1 MFPSLNTDRLVLREI
16 TVNDA
21 QAILDCF
28 SNPDVLRHYGQ
39 NPLTSLE
46 QVRQIINNFSK
57 NYDEKRGIKWG
68 IELKGQEGL
77 IGTIGFQEWSTE
89 HKRAEISYALF
100 PESWGKGY
108 AREALNKVISFGFQ
122 EMKLLRIGAIVFTE
136 NDASN
141 KLLTKIGFEKEG
153 LLKKYMH
160 QNNVPNDTYVYSLIN
175 REHPHSES
183 LIDQIGTST
192 C

>member
-1 MFPSLNTDRLVLREI
+1 MFPILHTDRLVLREL

-21 QAILDCF
+21 QAILNCF
-28 SNPDVLRHYGQ
+28 SNSNVLRHYGQ
-39 NPLTSLE
+39 NPLTSLD
-46 QVRQIINNFSK
+46 QVRQIINNFST

-68 IELKGQEGL
+68 IELKGQAGI

-108 AREALNKVISFGFQ
+108 ALEAVNKVISFGFQ
-122 EMKLLRIGAIVFTE
+122 EMELVRIGAIVFTE

-141 KLLTKIGFEKEG
+141 RLLIKAGFEKEG

-160 QNNVPNDTYVYSLIN
+160 QNNVPYDTYIYSLIN
-175 REHPHSES
+175 
-183 LIDQIGTST
+183 
-192 C
+192 

>member
-1 MFPSLNTDRLVLREI
+1 MFPILYTDRLVLREL

-21 QAILDCF
+21 QTILNCF

-39 NPLTSLE
+39 NPLTSLD

-57 NYDEKRGIKWG
+57 NYNEKRGIKWG
-68 IELKGQEGL
+68 IELKGQEGI

-108 AREALNKVISFGFQ
+108 ALEAVNKVISFGFQ
-122 EMKLLRIGAIVFTE
+122 EMELVRIGAIVFTE

-141 KLLTKIGFEKEG
+141 KLLIKAGFEKEG
-153 LLKKYMH
+153 LLKKYMR
-160 QNNVPNDTYVYSLIN
+160 QNNVPYDTYIYSLIK
-175 REHPHSES
+175 
-183 LIDQIGTST
+183 
-192 C
+192 

>member
-1 MFPSLNTDRLVLREI
+1 MFPVLHTDRLVLREL

-21 QAILDCF
+21 QAILNCF

-39 NPLTSLE
+39 NPLTSLD
-46 QVRQIINNFSK
+46 QVRLIINNFSK
-57 NYDEKRGIKWG
+57 SYEEKCGIKWG
-68 IELKGQEGL
+68 IELKGQAGI

-108 AREALNKVISFGFQ
+108 ALEAVNKVISFGFQ
-122 EMKLLRIGAIVFTE
+122 EMKLVRIGAIVFTE

-141 KLLTKIGFEKEG
+141 KLLTKAGFEKEG
-153 LLKKYMH
+153 VLKKYIH
-160 QNNVPNDTYVYSLIN
+160 QNNISYDTYIYSLIN
-175 REHPHSES
+175 
-183 LIDQIGTST
+183 
-192 C
+192 

>member
-1 MFPSLNTDRLVLREI
+1 MFPILHTDRLVLREL

-21 QAILDCF
+21 QAILNCF
-28 SNPDVLRHYGQ
+28 SNSDVLRHYGQ
-39 NPLTSLE
+39 NPLTSLD
-46 QVRQIINNFSK
+46 QVRQIINNFST

-68 IELKGQEGL
+68 IELKGQAGI

-108 AREALNKVISFGFQ
+108 ALEAVNKVISFGFQ
-122 EMKLLRIGAIVFTE
+122 KMELVRIGAIVFTE

-141 KLLTKIGFEKEG
+141 RLLIKAGFEKEG

-160 QNNVPNDTYVYSLIN
+160 QNNVPYDTYIYSLIN
-175 REHPHSES
+175 
-183 LIDQIGTST
+183 
-192 C
+192 

>member
-1 MFPSLNTDRLVLREI
+1 MFPILHTDRLVLREL

-21 QAILDCF
+21 QAILNCF
-28 SNPDVLRHYGQ
+28 SNSDVLRHYGQ
-39 NPLTSLE
+39 NPLTSLD

-57 NYDEKRGIKWG
+57 NYNEKRGIKWG
-68 IELKGQEGL
+68 IELKGQAGI

-108 AREALNKVISFGFQ
+108 ALEAVNKVISFGFQ
-122 EMKLLRIGAIVFTE
+122 EMELVRIGAIVFTE

-141 KLLTKIGFEKEG
+141 RLLIKAGFEKEG

-160 QNNVPNDTYVYSLIN
+160 QNNVPYDTYIYSLIN
-175 REHPHSES
+175 
-183 LIDQIGTST
+183 
-192 C
+192 

>member
-1 MFPSLNTDRLVLREI
+1 MFPILHTDRLVLREL

-21 QAILDCF
+21 QAILNCF
-28 SNPDVLRHYGQ
+28 SNSDVLRHYGQ
-39 NPLTSLE
+39 NPLTSLD
-46 QVRQIINNFSK
+46 QVRQIINNFST

-68 IELKGQEGL
+68 IELKGQAGI

-108 AREALNKVISFGFQ
+108 ALEAVNKVISFGFQ
-122 EMKLLRIGAIVFTE
+122 EMELVRIGAIVFTE

-141 KLLTKIGFEKEG
+141 KLLIKAGFEKEG
-153 LLKKYMH
+153 VLKKYMH
-160 QNNVPNDTYVYSLIN
+160 QNNVPYDTYIYSLIN
-175 REHPHSES
+175 
-183 LIDQIGTST
+183 
-192 C
+192 

>member
-1 MFPSLNTDRLVLREI
+1 MFPILYTDRLVLREL

-21 QAILDCF
+21 QTILNCF

-39 NPLTSLE
+39 NPLTSLD

-57 NYDEKRGIKWG
+57 NYNEKRGIKWG
-68 IELKGQEGL
+68 IELKGQEGI

-108 AREALNKVISFGFQ
+108 ALEAVNKVISFGFQ
-122 EMKLLRIGAIVFTE
+122 EMELVRIGAIVFTE

-141 KLLTKIGFEKEG
+141 KLLIKAGFEKEG
-153 LLKKYMH
+153 VLKKYMR
-160 QNNVPNDTYVYSLIN
+160 QNNVPYDTYIYSLIK
-175 REHPHSES
+175 
-183 LIDQIGTST
+183 
-192 C
+192 

>member
-1 MFPSLNTDRLVLREI
+1 MFPVLNTDRLMLRELKI
-16 TVNDA
+16 NDA
-21 QAILDCF
+21 QAILNCF

-39 NPLTSLE
+39 NPLTSLD
-46 QVRQIINNFSK
+46 QVKHIINNFSK

-89 HKRAEISYALF
+89 HRRAEISYALF

-108 AREALNKVISFGFQ
+108 AMEAVNRVISFGFQ
-122 EMKLLRIGAIVFTE
+122 EMDLVRIGAIVFTE

-141 KLLTKIGFEKEG
+141 KLLTKVGFEKEG
-153 LLKKYMH
+153 ILKKYMH
-160 QNNVPNDTYVYSLIN
+160 QNQVPYDTYIYSLI
-175 REHPHSES
+175 R
-183 LIDQIGTST
+183 
-192 C
+192 

>member
-1 MFPSLNTDRLVLREI
+1 MFPILNTERLVLREL
-16 TVNDA
+16 TVKDA

-39 NPLTSLE
+39 KPLTSLA
-46 QVRQIINNFSK
+46 QVKQIIDNFSQ

-68 IELKGQEGL
+68 IELKGQEGI

-89 HKRAEISYALF
+89 HKRADISYALF

-108 AREALNKVISFGFQ
+108 ALEAVNRVISFGFQ
-122 EMKLLRIGAIVFTE
+122 EMELVRIGAIVFTE

-141 KLLTKIGFEKEG
+141 KLLIKAGFEKEG
-153 LLKKYMH
+153 ILKNYMH
-160 QNNVPNDTYVYSLIN
+160 QNNVPNDTYIYSLIKIK
-175 REHPHSES
+175 SS
-183 LIDQIGTST
+183 
-192 C
+192 

>member
-1 MFPSLNTDRLVLREI
+1 MFPILYTDRLVLREL

-21 QAILDCF
+21 QTILNCF

-39 NPLTSLE
+39 NPLTSLD

-57 NYDEKRGIKWG
+57 NYNEKRGIKWG
-68 IELKGQEGL
+68 IELKGQEGI

-108 AREALNKVISFGFQ
+108 ALEAVNKVISFGFQ
-122 EMKLLRIGAIVFTE
+122 EMELVRIGAIVFTE

-141 KLLTKIGFEKEG
+141 KLLIRAGFEKEG
-153 LLKKYMH
+153 LLKKYMR
-160 QNNVPNDTYVYSLIN
+160 QNNVPYDTYIYSLIK
-175 REHPHSES
+175 
-183 LIDQIGTST
+183 
-192 C
+192 

>member
-1 MFPSLNTDRLVLREI
+1 MFPILHTDRLVLREL

-21 QAILDCF
+21 QAILNCF
-28 SNPDVLRHYGQ
+28 SNSDVLRHYGQ
-39 NPLTSLE
+39 NPLTSLD
-46 QVRQIINNFSK
+46 QVRQIINNFST

-68 IELKGQEGL
+68 IELKGQAGI

-108 AREALNKVISFGFQ
+108 ALEAVNKVISFGFQ
-122 EMKLLRIGAIVFTE
+122 KMELVRIGAIVFTE

-141 KLLTKIGFEKEG
+141 KLLIKAGFEKEG
-153 LLKKYMH
+153 VLKKYMH
-160 QNNVPNDTYVYSLIN
+160 QNNVPYDTYIYSLIN
-175 REHPHSES
+175 
-183 LIDQIGTST
+183 
-192 C
+192 

>member
-1 MFPSLNTDRLVLREI
+1 VKMFPVLHTDRLVLREL

-21 QAILDCF
+21 QAILNCF

-39 NPLTSLE
+39 NPLTSLD
-46 QVRQIINNFSK
+46 QVRQIINNFST

-68 IELKGQEGL
+68 IELKGQAGI

-108 AREALNKVISFGFQ
+108 ALEAVNKVISFGFQ
-122 EMKLLRIGAIVFTE
+122 EMKLVRIGAIVFTE

-141 KLLTKIGFEKEG
+141 KLLTKAGFEKEG
-153 LLKKYMH
+153 VLKKYIH
-160 QNNVPNDTYVYSLIN
+160 QNNNSYDTNSYSLIN
-175 REHPHSES
+175 
-183 LIDQIGTST
+183 
-192 C
+192 

>member
-1 MFPSLNTDRLVLREI
+1 MFPILHTDRLVLREL

-21 QAILDCF
+21 QAILNCF
-28 SNPDVLRHYGQ
+28 SNSNVLRHYGQ
-39 NPLTSLE
+39 NPLTSLD

-57 NYDEKRGIKWG
+57 NYNEKRGIKWG
-68 IELKGQEGL
+68 IELKGQAGI

-89 HKRAEISYALF
+89 HKRAEIGYALF

-108 AREALNKVISFGFQ
+108 ALEAVNKVISFGFQ
-122 EMKLLRIGAIVFTE
+122 EMELVRIGAIVFTE

-141 KLLTKIGFEKEG
+141 RLLIKAGFEKEG

-160 QNNVPNDTYVYSLIN
+160 QNNVPYDTYIYSLIN
-175 REHPHSES
+175 
-183 LIDQIGTST
+183 
-192 C
+192 

>member
-1 MFPSLNTDRLVLREI
+1 MFPILHTDRLVLREL

-21 QAILDCF
+21 QAILNCF
-28 SNPDVLRHYGQ
+28 SNSDVLRHYGQ
-39 NPLTSLE
+39 NPLTNLD

-68 IELKGQEGL
+68 IELKGQEGI
-77 IGTIGFQEWSTE
+77 IGTIGFQEWSIE

-108 AREALNKVISFGFQ
+108 ALEAVNKVISFGFQ
-122 EMKLLRIGAIVFTE
+122 EMELVRIGAIVFTE

-141 KLLTKIGFEKEG
+141 KLLIKAGFEKEG
-153 LLKKYMH
+153 LLKKYMY
-160 QNNVPNDTYVYSLIN
+160 QNNVPYDTYIYSLIK
-175 REHPHSES
+175 
-183 LIDQIGTST
+183 
-192 C
+192 